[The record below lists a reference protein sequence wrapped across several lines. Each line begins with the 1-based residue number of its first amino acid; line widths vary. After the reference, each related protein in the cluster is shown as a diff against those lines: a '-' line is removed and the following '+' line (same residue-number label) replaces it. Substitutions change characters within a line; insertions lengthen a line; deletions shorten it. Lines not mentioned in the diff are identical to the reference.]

1 MAATLR
7 ATLSL
12 LKVVIIIHAAG
23 REVLTCVVQVRDAV
37 GEISTV
43 RDAAHLSDP
52 AAWGRETVTARWT
65 AGSTTATGAA
75 R

>member
-23 REVLTCVVQVRDAV
+23 REVVTCVVQVRDAV
-37 GEISTV
+37 GEISTAG
-43 RDAAHLSDP
+43 DAALRTIP
-52 AAWGRETVTARWT
+52 VVRARATVTGR
-65 AGSTTATGAA
+65 
-75 R
+75 